1 MLITDDFWEDLS
13 PESAVLA
20 RVFVEQCLETNS
32 ENRLETAS
40 IPVVTAF
47 AFHIQQAYNGLLSL
61 MQEMDFLNVGEPDDE
76 ESEAREEE
84 LAKKEMVLGE
94 LMRIAVRLDYMDEI
108 GRRKIFSV
116 VSESIFLCL

>member
-1 MLITDDFWEDLS
+1 MLFTDDFWDDLS

-20 RVFVEQCLETNS
+20 RVFVEQCLETNN

-84 LAKKEMVLGE
+84 LAKKEMILGE

-116 VSESIFLCL
+116 VSESIDLCV